1 MDRVR
6 PAVHRAVAA
15 VLPTLRRGWEA
26 PAVQRF
32 RERVALL
39 FSRLSANLPGG
50 EGVPTRARAMQAGG
64 AVAAVGLVGI
74 VIASL
79 AGPGTQQRDVQEAA
93 QTGEMSPGT
102 AERMMAKAE
111 DSPQQQAGGQQ
122 AEEQEA
128 PAPVGPPV
136 EGIDVSNHNGSIDWK
151 QVAGSGKK
159 FTFVLATDGTSFT
172 SPTYS
177 QQYHGAKDAGM
188 IAGAYHFAR
197 PGSSGPEEQANRFL
211 DVADYQQDGKSLPP
225 VLDLEVDPNS
235 GGCYGKSVDQM
246 HQWVDGFNNTVKERT
261 GEKPIIYAN
270 PSFWQQCMGGT
281 DSYNDHPLWLA
292 AYEVDQPSVPAGF
305 DNWDFWQYT
314 DEGAVPGISGNTDI
328 NLFREG
334 QARLEQL
341 AR

>member
-6 PAVHRAVAA
+6 PAVQRVIAA
-15 VLPTLRRGWEA
+15 VLPTLRRGWDA

-50 EGVPTRARAMQAGG
+50 EGVPTRARAMQAGS
-64 AVAAVGLVGI
+64 AVAALGLIGI

-79 AGPGTQQRDVQEAA
+79 AGPGTQQHDVQEAA
-93 QTGEMSPGT
+93 QTGDMSPET
-102 AERMMAKAE
+102 AGRMMADAE
-111 DSPQQQAGGQQ
+111 KSPQQGGGQQ
-122 AEEQEA
+122 SGQQEA

-136 EGIDVSNHNGSIDWK
+136 EGIDVSNHNGSVDWN
-151 QVAGSGKK
+151 QVADSGKK
-159 FTFVLATDGTSFT
+159 FTFVLATDGTSFA
-172 SPTYS
+172 SPTYGE
-177 QQYHGAKDAGM
+177 QYHGAKDAGM

-211 DVADYQQDGKSLPP
+211 DVADYQKDGKTLPP
-225 VLDLEVDPNS
+225 VLDLEVDPSS
-235 GGCYGKSVDQM
+235 GGCYGKSVDEM
-246 HQWVDGFNNTVKERT
+246 HQWVDGFNKVVKERT
-261 GEKPIIYAN
+261 GEDPIIYAN
-270 PSFWQQCMGGT
+270 PSFWSQCMGST

-292 AYEVDQPSVPAGF
+292 SYGVDQPSVPEGF
-305 DNWDFWQYT
+305 DNWNFWQYT
-314 DEGAVPGISGNTDI
+314 DEGSVPGIGGNTDI
-328 NLFREG
+328 NQFREG